1 MKTIVF
7 DARWINPEPSGI
19 GIYARELLRRLP
31 RLAPELDFV
40 VLFNQADVCRRTL
53 AETDIDALP
62 NVRGRLF
69 NAGIFA
75 PRSQWRL
82 PVELRRLDASVY
94 HSPNYLLP
102 YAAFP
107 VDRPGRTRAVTTIHD
122 VIPFVV
128 PDHAPRSRKT
138 RLWPLFVWCMR
149 QSVAR
154 ADTVI
159 TVSDA
164 SRRDLIRVLRLPSA
178 RAARIQRIYNGVDAG
193 FSPAPSGATATP
205 CRDAAAPR
213 TLLYVGRLDP
223 YKNVELL
230 VRVFARLQ
238 PRFAFPLRLRIVGP
252 PDARYPQ
259 AREAVRELGLEA
271 AVSFEGF
278 LDAAGLVQAYR
289 DATVLAHP
297 SRYEG
302 FGLQLLEAMRC
313 GLPVVCTTA
322 GAMPEVVGEAAL
334 LTPPDDAD
342 AFAQALERVLGDPTL
357 AERLRRAGLEQAA
370 RFTWERTAQA
380 TLELYRS
387 KPA

>member
-7 DARWINPEPSGI
+7 DARWIHPEPSGI

-62 NVRGRLF
+62 NVRGHLF
-69 NAGIFA
+69 DAGIFA

-82 PVELRRLDASVY
+82 PVELRRLGASVY

-107 VDRPGRTRAVTTIHD
+107 VDRPGRVRAVTTIHD

-128 PDHAPRSRKT
+128 PNHAPRSRKM

-154 ADTVI
+154 ADAVI

-164 SRRDLIRVLRLPSA
+164 SRDDLIRVLRLPPR
-178 RAARIQRIYNGVDAG
+178 RADRVRRIYNGVDAG
-193 FSPAPSGATATP
+193 FSPAPSGELPATADP
-205 CRDAAAPR
+205 AAPR

-230 VRVFARLQ
+230 VQVFARLRERL
-238 PRFAFPLRLRIVGP
+238 PFPLRLRIVGP

-259 AREAVRELGLEA
+259 AAEAVRALGLEG
-271 AVSFEGF
+271 AVAFEGF
-278 LDAAGLVQAYR
+278 LAADGLVQAYR

-302 FGLQLLEAMRC
+302 FGLQLLEAMRS

-342 AFAQALERVLGDPTL
+342 AFLQALERVLGDPAL
-357 AERLRRAGLEQAA
+357 ADRLRRAGQAQAA
-370 RFTWERTAQA
+370 RFTWDRTAEA
-380 TLELYRS
+380 TLALYRS
-387 KPA
+387 VSA